1 VKAIKKQTFLKII
14 SVIFLSGTILLAVF
28 YYLAIKDYYLKH
40 QPTSIY
46 KKPSF
51 LYSIESNK
59 SFAINNPTG
68 VKIAYGQLLF
78 TSLNGEIVK
87 TTREGRFLGKIKL
100 TKNKNLN
107 LLPRD
112 LTVDSFGRIYVSVG
126 PINKVLVYDWSGKFR
141 YAFPQIISPN
151 PIRQSKNTKLIS
163 PVGLLF
169 QDGKI
174 YVTDVGDQSLK
185 IFSLTGKLIKKIGA
199 PGDGAG
205 QFFYPNGFALSRDG
219 KIYVADANNSRV
231 QVFAPNGEFRDFLKP
246 PPSDKF
252 ALPRGIA
259 IDKLGRIHV
268 VDTLKNKVYV
278 FSPTHKFLFTYGQE
292 KNDSLAYPNG
302 IFIDRDTGLI
312 FVTDRLNE
320 RITVWAEK

>member
-1 VKAIKKQTFLKII
+1 
-14 SVIFLSGTILLAVF
+14 
-28 YYLAIKDYYLKH
+28 
-40 QPTSIY
+40 
-46 KKPSF
+46 
-51 LYSIESNK
+51 
-59 SFAINNPTG
+59 
-68 VKIAYGQLLF
+68 
-78 TSLNGEIVK
+78 
-87 TTREGRFLGKIKL
+87 
-100 TKNKNLN
+100 
-107 LLPRD
+107 
-112 LTVDSFGRIYVSVG
+112 
-126 PINKVLVYDWSGKFR
+126 
-141 YAFPQIISPN
+141 
-151 PIRQSKNTKLIS
+151 
-163 PVGLLF
+163 
-169 QDGKI
+169 
-174 YVTDVGDQSLK
+174 
-185 IFSLTGKLIKKIGA
+185 
-199 PGDGAG
+199 
-205 QFFYPNGFALSRDG
+205 
-219 KIYVADANNSRV
+219 V